1 MVVVVGRVVRWGG
14 RGEGGALERGNLAMG
29 GCCQVKAVIAVVNQ
43 IVVKSQALGESD
55 RCVRRSTVE
64 RRAFVVF
71 LGAMNSRGQG
81 VFGFGQSDNPKPMN
95 GANEWC
101 KEGAEINQRI

>member
-1 MVVVVGRVVRWGG
+1 MEIWQWAVAVK
-14 RGEGGALERGNLAMG
+14 
-29 GCCQVKAVIAVVNQ
+29 VKAVIAVVNQ

-71 LGAMNSRGQG
+71 LGRCTVEVVIRTVSNFS
-81 VFGFGQSDNPKPMN
+81 
-95 GANEWC
+95 
-101 KEGAEINQRI
+101 